1 MYKLCKNKKSKI
13 PNKYGILFAILRP
26 KSHQKEVVD
35 SRAESRFG
43 TSFAYHFLNFS
54 RIAFKVGI
62 KFAYQLNVIKIWKK
76 NFVLFDK
83 YWSIGNQLK
92 SQYSSPLD
100 HF

>member
-26 KSHQKEVVD
+26 PKEVVD
-35 SRAESRFG
+35 SRAESCFG

-54 RIAFKVGI
+54 RIAFQVGI

-76 NFVLFDK
+76 NIVLFDK
-83 YWSIGNQLK
+83 YWSIDNQLK